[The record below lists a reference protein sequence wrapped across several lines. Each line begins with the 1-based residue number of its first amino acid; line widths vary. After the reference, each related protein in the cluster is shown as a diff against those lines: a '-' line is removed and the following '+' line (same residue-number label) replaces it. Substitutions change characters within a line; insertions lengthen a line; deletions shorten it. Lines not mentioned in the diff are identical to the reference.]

1 MTESKFETE
10 TTVFDREHAEYTM
23 VSFVVKET
31 CGISHNSHYELN
43 IKEKGSSG
51 LLSTTWMVVV
61 DGGDIEGI
69 IRNTEKKLQ
78 LIKLLDEFT
87 EEMEGYSYYGSNPG
101 ISTDDYGDVAD
112 RILDLLKE
120 NSPLQR
126 FSQSDIMIKH

>member
-1 MTESKFETE
+1 MCGTYTG
-10 TTVFDREHAEYTM
+10 EHAEYTM
-23 VSFVVKET
+23 VSFVDKET
-31 CGISHNSHYELN
+31 GEISHHELN

-87 EEMEGYSYYGSNPG
+87 QEMEGYSYYGSNPG
-101 ISTDDYGDVAD
+101 ISTDDYEDVAD
-112 RILDLLKE
+112 RILEKFFLK
-120 NSPLQR
+120 
-126 FSQSDIMIKH
+126 